1 MMKFTENAENA
12 LGSAIEF
19 AMELGH
25 GYVGSEHI
33 LYGIASEEESV
44 SSRLLAQNGIGCE
57 EIKKVVLD
65 AYGKNAPTKLS
76 ESDLTPRS
84 KKIISLAEVFAKR
97 LGYEL
102 IGTEHLLL
110 ALLSESDCVGAKII
124 SALGVSV
131 LSVGTKL
138 ASVLKHGEETM
149 DADDADEDSE
159 ELYQSAKKPKEK
171 ASASLKDC
179 PTLAKYGRCLT
190 DMARQGKLDPIIG
203 RDTEMQRVIQIL
215 SRRTKNNPCLI
226 GEPGVGKTAAVE
238 GLAQKIVE
246 GRVSETL
253 INKEIVTLDIANML
267 AGAKYRG
274 EFEERLKKVMEEVEK
289 SGNVIL
295 FIDEIHTLIGAGA
308 AEGAI
313 DAANI
318 LKPALARGKMQLIG
332 ATTISEYRKYIE
344 KDAALE
350 RRFQSVMV
358 SEPTID
364 ESVLI
369 LKGLKEKYEAHHK
382 LKIGDDAI
390 DAAVKLSAR
399 YISDRFLPDKA
410 IDLLDEAASKIR
422 IDALAVPE
430 DIKAIKDKVQKLKQ
444 EKELAVKAQDF
455 ERAAKLRDEEKAL
468 TENME
473 KEQTDWE
480 LKKQRED
487 LVVGA
492 HDIAYVVEQWTGIPV
507 NKLEQ
512 SESEKL
518 LSLGDILHER
528 VIGQDSAVDAVV
540 KAIRR
545 SRTGLKDPKRPV
557 GSFMFLGPTGVGKT
571 ELCKV
576 LADVLFG
583 GEDALVR
590 IDMSEYMEK
599 HSVSKLIGSP
609 PGYVGYDEAG
619 QLTEKLRRHPY
630 CVLLFD
636 EIEKA
641 HPDVFNILLQIL
653 DDGQLTDAHGR
664 RVDFKNAIIIMT
676 SNVGATG
683 ITSSVKRLG
692 FGDAAQSEIEDKER
706 TRSVVMDALK
716 ERFRPEFINRL
727 DEIIVFDKLTR
738 ENIKSIAQL
747 LLSNVKKRVKELGM
761 EISFDDSI
769 LEHICD
775 EGFDDT
781 YGARPLKRACARLV
795 DDVLSVE
802 ILEGKVSAGDSIIAK
817 WDGEKTV
824 FEKK

>member
-1 MMKFTENAENA
+1 MKKFTQSAENA
-12 LGSAIEF
+12 LNAAVEF
-19 AMELGH
+19 AMEMGH
-25 GYVGSEHI
+25 GYIGSEHI
-33 LYGIASEEESV
+33 LYGIASETESV
-44 SSRLLAQNGIGCE
+44 AARLLSEKGIGCD
-57 EIKKVVLD
+57 EIKKVVAD
-65 AYGKNAPTKLS
+65 AYGTNKPTTLS

-84 KKIISLAEVFAKR
+84 KKIISLAEIFATR
-97 LGYEL
+97 LNSEN
-102 IGTEHLLL
+102 IGTDHLLL
-110 ALLSESDCVGAKII
+110 ALLSEADCVGAKII
-124 SALGVSV
+124 GALGVS
-131 LSVGTKL
+131 LLPIGNKL
-138 ASVLKHGEETM
+138 ASILKHGGDVEE
-149 DADDADEDSE
+149 DGDDDTD
-159 ELYQSAKKPKEK
+159 ELYEPQKKPSQKTSG
-171 ASASLKDC
+171 ALKDL

-190 DMARQGKLDPIIG
+190 DLAKEGKLDPIIG
-203 RDTEMQRVIQIL
+203 RDTEMQRVTQIL

-238 GLAQKIVE
+238 GLAQKIAE
-246 GRVSETL
+246 GRVPETL
-253 INKEIVTLDIANML
+253 LDKEIVTLDIANML

-274 EFEERLKKVMEEVEK
+274 EFEERLKKVMEEIEK
-289 SGNVIL
+289 SGKVIL

-350 RRFQSVMV
+350 RRFQSVTV
-358 SEPTID
+358 SEPTQE
-364 ESVLI
+364 ESILI
-369 LKGLKEKYEAHHK
+369 LKGLREKYETHHK
-382 LKIGDDAI
+382 LKISDTAI
-390 DAAVKLSAR
+390 EAAVKLSAR

-422 IDALAVPE
+422 IDALAVPD
-430 DIKAIKDKVQKLKQ
+430 DIKQTREKIQKIKE
-444 EKELAVKAQDF
+444 EKEAAVKEQDF
-455 ERAAKLRDEEKAL
+455 EKAAKLRDEEKAL
-468 TENME
+468 AESME
-473 KEQTDWE
+473 KQSTDWE
-480 LKKQRED
+480 LKKERED
-487 LVVGA
+487 LSVGA
-492 HDIAYVVEQWTGIPV
+492 HNIAHIVEQWTGIPV

-518 LSLGDILHER
+518 LSLGDILHSR

-583 GEDALVR
+583 GEDSLVR

-683 ITSSVKRLG
+683 ITSTVKRLG
-692 FGDAAQSEIEDKER
+692 FGDAAQSEKEDRER
-706 TRSVVMDALK
+706 TKAVVMDALK

-727 DEIIVFDKLTR
+727 DEITVFDKLSKD
-738 ENIKSIAQL
+738 NIKDIARL
-747 LLSNVKKRVKELGM
+747 LLSGIQKRVEELGM
-761 EISFDDSI
+761 EMSFDESI
-769 LEHICD
+769 LEKICQD
-775 EGFDDT
+775 GYDDA
-781 YGARPLKRACARLV
+781 YGARPLKRACSKLI
-795 DDVLSVE
+795 DDVLSIE
-802 ILEGKVSAGDSIIAK
+802 ILEGKLSAGDKFTAK

-824 FEKK
+824 FEKI

>member
-1 MMKFTENAENA
+1 MKFTESAQRA
-12 LGSAIEF
+12 LNTAIEF
-19 AMELGH
+19 AGEMGH

-33 LYGIASEEESV
+33 LYGIASEADSACAK
-44 SSRLLAQNGIGCE
+44 LLSQKGIGCE
-57 EIKKVVLD
+57 EIQKVIAD
-65 AYGKNAPTKLS
+65 AYGKGAATSLS
-76 ESDLTPRS
+76 EDDFTPRS
-84 KKIISLAEVFAKR
+84 KKIISVSEIFASK
-97 LGYEL
+97 LSSEL
-102 IGTEHLLL
+102 VGTEHLLL
-110 ALLSESDCVGAKII
+110 SILNESDCVGAKII
-124 SALGVSV
+124 SALGVSLSSIGNKLVAV
-131 LSVGTKL
+131 LNNGGAKDDD
-138 ASVLKHGEETM
+138 E
-149 DADDADEDSE
+149 DDADE
-159 ELYQSAKKPKEK
+159 LYQSTNKQGKNKSGA
-171 ASASLKDC
+171 LKDC

-190 DMARQGKLDPIIG
+190 DMARANKLDPIIG

-253 INKEIVTLDIANML
+253 LDKEIVTLDIANML

-274 EFEERLKKVMEEVEK
+274 EFEERLKKVMEEIEK
-289 SGNVIL
+289 SGKVIL

-350 RRFQSVMV
+350 RRFQSVTV
-358 SEPTID
+358 SEPTQE
-364 ESVLI
+364 ESILI
-369 LKGLKEKYEAHHK
+369 LKGLKEKYEEHHK

-390 DAAVKLSAR
+390 EAAVKLSAR

-422 IDALAVPE
+422 IDALSVPD
-430 DIKAIKDKVQKLKQ
+430 DIKAVKDKIQQLKA

-455 ERAAKLRDEEKAL
+455 EKAAKLRDEEKAL

-473 KEQTDWE
+473 KQKTDWE
-480 LKKQRED
+480 LKKEREN
-487 LVVGA
+487 LSVGA
-492 HDIAYVVEQWTGIPV
+492 HDIAHIVEQWTGIPV

-518 LSLGDILHER
+518 LSLGEILHSR

-583 GEDALVR
+583 GEDSLVR

-683 ITSSVKRLG
+683 ITSSVKKLG
-692 FGDAAQSEIEDKER
+692 FGDSAQSEYEDRER
-706 TRSVVMDALK
+706 TKSVVMDALK

-727 DEIIVFDKLTR
+727 DEIIVFDKLTK
-738 ENIKSIAQL
+738 ENIKDIARL
-747 LLSNVKKRVKELGM
+747 LLSNVAKRVGELGM
-761 EISFDDSI
+761 EIVFDDSI
-769 LEHICD
+769 LEKIFD
-775 EGFDDT
+775 EGFDEM
-781 YGARPLKRACARLV
+781 YGARPLKRACARLI
-795 DDVLSVE
+795 DDALSIE
-802 ILEGKVSAGDSIIAK
+802 ILEGKVTSGDKIIAK
-817 WDGEKTV
+817 FDGEKTV
-824 FEKK
+824 FEKA

>member
-1 MMKFTENAENA
+1 MKYTESAENA
-12 LGSAIEF
+12 LNAALEF
-19 AMELGH
+19 AMEMGH

-33 LYGIASEEESV
+33 LYGIASEKESV
-44 SSRLLAQNGIGCE
+44 GAKLLFQKGIGCE
-57 EIKKVVLD
+57 EIEKVVAD
-65 AYGKNAPTKLS
+65 AYGKGAPTKLS
-76 ESDLTPRS
+76 ENDFTPRS
-84 KKIISLAEVFAKR
+84 KKIISVAEILASR
-97 LGYEL
+97 LSSEN

-110 ALLSESDCVGAKII
+110 SILSEADCVGAKII
-124 SALGVSV
+124 SALGVSPIS
-131 LSVGTKL
+131 LGNKL
-138 ASVLKHGEETM
+138 AAIMKNGGE
-149 DADDADEDSE
+149 ADDEDEDSVNE
-159 ELYQSAKKPKEK
+159 IYQSAKKSGAKSTG
-171 ASASLKDC
+171 ALSDC
-179 PTLAKYGRCLT
+179 PTLAKYARCLT
-190 DMARQGKLDPIIG
+190 DMARENKLDPIIG

-253 INKEIVTLDIANML
+253 IDKEIVTLDIANML

-274 EFEERLKKVMEEVEK
+274 EFEERLKKVMDEVEK
-289 SGNVIL
+289 SGKVIL

-318 LKPALARGKMQLIG
+318 LKPALARGKMQVIG

-350 RRFQSVMV
+350 RRFQSVTV
-358 SEPTID
+358 SEPSQD
-364 ESVLI
+364 ESILI
-369 LKGLKEKYEAHHK
+369 LKGLKEKYEEHHK
-382 LKIGDDAI
+382 LKISDDAI
-390 DAAVKLSAR
+390 EAAVKLSAR

-422 IDALAVPE
+422 IDALSVPD
-430 DIKAIKDKVQKLKQ
+430 DIKAIKDKIQKLKA
-444 EKELAVKAQDF
+444 EKEDAVKAQDF
-455 ERAAKLRDEEKAL
+455 EKAAKLRDEEKAL
-468 TENME
+468 TESME
-473 KEQTDWE
+473 KQKTDWDI
-480 LKKQRED
+480 KKEREN
-487 LVVGA
+487 LAVGA
-492 HDIAYVVEQWTGIPV
+492 HDIAHIVEQWTGIPV

-518 LSLGDILHER
+518 LSLGEILHKR
-528 VIGQDSAVDAVV
+528 VIGQDTAVDAVV

-692 FGDAAQSEIEDKER
+692 FGDEAQSAKEDKER
-706 TRSVVMDALK
+706 TKAVVMDALK

-727 DEIIVFDKLTR
+727 DEITVFDKLTKD
-738 ENIKSIAQL
+738 NIKSIARL
-747 LLSNVKKRVKELGM
+747 ILSNVQKRVEDLGM
-761 EISFDDSI
+761 EIDFDDSI
-769 LEHICD
+769 LDKICD
-775 EGFDDT
+775 EGFDDM
-781 YGARPLKRACARLV
+781 YGARPLKRAAAKLI

-802 ILEGKVSAGDSIIAK
+802 ILEGNLVSGDKIVAK

>member
-1 MMKFTENAENA
+1 MKKFTKSAENA
-12 LGSAIEF
+12 LNNAIDF
-19 AMELGH
+19 AMEMGH

-33 LYGIASEEESV
+33 LYGISYEEESV
-44 SSRLLAQNGIGCE
+44 ASKLLIQKGIGCE
-57 EIKKVVLD
+57 EIKKIITD
-65 AYGKNAPTKLS
+65 AYGSNAPTELS

-84 KKIISLAEVFAKR
+84 KKIISLAQAFATR
-97 LGYEL
+97 LGSEL
-102 IGTEHLLL
+102 VGTEHLLL
-110 ALLSESDCVGAKII
+110 GILSESDCVGTKII

-131 LSVGTKL
+131 NSLGAKL
-138 ASVLKHGEETM
+138 TAVLKNGG
-149 DADDADEDSE
+149 DDAYGDDDETAD
-159 ELYQSAKKPKEK
+159 ELYQSAQNPKAK
-171 ASASLKDC
+171 VSGALKEC

-190 DMARQGKLDPIIG
+190 DLAREGKLDPIIG

-253 INKEIVTLDIANML
+253 IDKEIVTLDIANML

-350 RRFQSVMV
+350 RRFQSVTV
-358 SEPTID
+358 SEPTIE

-382 LKIGDDAI
+382 LKISDDAI

-422 IDALAVPE
+422 IDALSVPD
-430 DIKAIKDKVQKLKQ
+430 DIKTIKDDIQKLNA

-455 ERAAKLRDEEKAL
+455 EKAAELRDKEKAL
-468 TENME
+468 TESME
-473 KEQTDWE
+473 KEQRDWD
-480 LKKQRED
+480 LKKEREN
-487 LVVGA
+487 LCVGA
-492 HDIAYVVEQWTGIPV
+492 HDIAHIVEQWTGIPV

-528 VIGQDSAVDAVV
+528 VIGQDSAVDAIV

-583 GEDALVR
+583 GEDCLVR

-692 FGDAAQSEIEDKER
+692 FGDEAQSAKEDKER

-738 ENIKSIAQL
+738 DNIKNIAKL
-747 LLSNVKKRVKELGM
+747 LLSNVQNRVCELGI

-769 LEHICD
+769 LDKICD
-775 EGFDDT
+775 EGFDDL
-781 YGARPLKRACARLV
+781 YGARPLKRACARFV

-802 ILEGKVSAGDSIIAK
+802 ILEGKVKSGDSISAK